1 MSGQWDLQNS
11 EHAKAALNCF
21 YGLPDGEENSEEK
34 ADEEADKEFE
44 NLELLHYRSDSDSNK
59 PNLSSTSCSDEFN
72 DDFIRVSLS
81 PTPESGPDLIIG
93 NEFSTPTR
101 RVEFLEDEIE
111 LDNPDFIDLNLS
123 KLELYIMRRWGNSAE
138 LPLNSNLPDNVPN
151 INNLSKRINEY
162 FTSAVIQIDSIR
174 DNNNANYNDIDD
186 YLLKIA
192 VESSIL
198 LTPITTEDVEIM
210 ITKLST
216 STTVGEVQE
225 DSQTSEKLQEVS
237 KMPENLTPENSE
249 QIVTSEERVTQGRYA
264 PKRYVTTCYFQ
275 PKQLPVW
282 YSETMILNIG
292 STKKK
297 YFESIYYENKL
308 SPFHWTES
316 MTTIIPDSE
325 APILVNSTVDIPI
338 SQPEFH
344 YISLEPQQTAAM
356 AN

>member
-11 EHAKAALNCF
+11 EHAKVALNCF
-21 YGLPDGEENSEEK
+21 YGLPDGEENSEEE

-59 PNLSSTSCSDEFN
+59 PNLSSTSCNDEFN

-101 RVEFLEDEIE
+101 RVEFLKDEIE

-162 FTSAVIQIDSIR
+162 FTS
-174 DNNNANYNDIDD
+174 
-186 YLLKIA
+186 
-192 VESSIL
+192 
-198 LTPITTEDVEIM
+198 
-210 ITKLST
+210 
-216 STTVGEVQE
+216 EVKE

-237 KMPENLTPENSE
+237 KMAENLTPENSE
-249 QIVTSEERVTQGRYA
+249 QIVTSEERVTHGRYA

-325 APILVNSTVDIPI
+325 EPIRVNSTVDIPI
-338 SQPEFH
+338 SQPEFY

-356 AN
+356 AK